1 MSTAEFWAGEF
12 GAAYTARN
20 RVDWRK
26 RIPFWREV
34 IELTGAR
41 SVFEFG
47 CNAGWN
53 LSAIRRAFP
62 DVKTYGCEINERAR
76 LQAQICGHRVLNA
89 GTWISQ
95 DDNGTVDLSFTAGV
109 LIHIAPEDLEKTMRD
124 LVETSAQYVL
134 AVEYAAD
141 KEEEV
146 EYRGHAGKLWRRP
159 FGEMYQELGLKLV
172 KEWPAG
178 EGFDNCTA
186 WLLTK

>member
-53 LSAIRRAFP
+53 LSAIRRVEN
-62 DVKTYGCEINERAR
+62 DIQTYGREINEVA
-76 LQAQICGHRVLNA
+76 LIQAEAAGHQVATVGLITDLNCY
-89 GTWISQ
+89 
-95 DDNGTVDLSFTAGV
+95 DLAFTAGV
-109 LIHIAPEDLEKTMRD
+109 LIHIAPEQLDATMREI
-124 LVETSAQYVL
+124 VSVSAQYVL

-159 FGEMYQELGLKLV
+159 FGKLYQDMGLKLV

-178 EGFDNCTA
+178 DGFDNCTA
-186 WLLTK
+186 WLLGK

>member
-1 MSTAEFWAGEF
+1 MSTAEFWAGKF
-12 GAAYTARN
+12 GAEYTARN

-53 LSAIRRAFP
+53 GSAIKRAFQ
-62 DVKTYGCEINERAR
+62 DVAYAGYEINNVA
-76 LQAQICGHRVLNA
+76 LDQAITA
-89 GTWISQ
+89 GLVA
-95 DDNGTVDLSFTAGV
+95 DDAMPFGVSENFELAFSAGV
-109 LIHIAPEDLEKTMRD
+109 LIHIAPDDLGDVMCEIIDM
-124 LVETSAQYVL
+124 SCQYVL
-134 AVEYAAD
+134 AIEYAAD